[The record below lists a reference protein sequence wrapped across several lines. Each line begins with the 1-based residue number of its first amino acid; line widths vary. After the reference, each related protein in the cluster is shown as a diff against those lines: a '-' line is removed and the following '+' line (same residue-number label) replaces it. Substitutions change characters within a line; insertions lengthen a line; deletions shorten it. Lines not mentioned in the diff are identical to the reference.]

1 MQLQLAMEERWQN
14 ALFLAVKSFAQTND
28 WDAVKSVNI
37 TKAELH
43 TRWILPPPRLISA
56 ALTQSV
62 SYATFDV
69 LRFVAEPSNGAG
81 QLKHADICEFKLNAV
96 SFPYMPSLFV
106 FSVQPHYAHC
116 TKCIAGHDKMAGM
129 IDSMKRDK
137 RLAITH
143 MDLVINTSSSAV
155 PYVGT
160 DDIQTRRINA
170 RDLYRMTLE
179 NCADMTDFPY
189 NFEDWRESCGFV
201 ALSPAQLSGQLNS
214 PNIRGNVV
222 MQGKIVCRNYAGHPV
237 NVSNQSVAW
246 DGGNEQFPAA
256 ELPRYHCLVSGYYSN
271 RALIL
276 DAKSGMMNESTYSA
290 AFQQQLRL
298 GTGGS

>member
-1 MQLQLAMEERWQN
+1 MQN
-14 ALFLAVKSFAQTND
+14 ND
-28 WDAVKSVNI
+28 WDEVRSVNI

-62 SYATFDV
+62 SYASFDV
-69 LRFVAEPSNGAG
+69 LRFVAEASNGVG
-81 QLKHADICEFKLNAV
+81 QLKHADVCEFKLNAV

-116 TKCIAGHDKMAGM
+116 TKYIAGRDKMAGM

-143 MDLVINTSSSAV
+143 LDLVINTSSAAV
-155 PYVGT
+155 PFVGT
-160 DDIQTRRINA
+160 DDVQTRRINA

-237 NVSNQSVAW
+237 NVSTQSVAW
-246 DGGNEQFPAA
+246 GGDNAQFPAQ
-256 ELPRYHCLVSGYYSN
+256 ELPRYQCLVSGYFSN
-271 RALIL
+271 RALVL
-276 DAKSGMMNESTYSA
+276 DAKSGLMNESTYSA

-298 GTGGS
+298 GTGGA